1 MGAAA
6 SIGQVYHDALS
17 WFREYIDTETYMAD
31 FQALDKHKDGG
42 IEYGVLNQWIQ
53 DKYDK
58 EGGNWKIFLSN
69 TPILSIA
76 HKMACKS
83 LDKSSSVMQRNI
95 VDVQEFRFFLI
106 QLFAISILWTHFSN
120 AETWTTGKDVG
131 KNHLTKE
138 SFYVAYLTITST
150 HAGEKLSRKQIDDD
164 FDLLDKNSNGT
175 IGFLEVCNYCS
186 QFISTTIPKSTAH
199 KPESGIPKF
208 FGNCE
213 GPVIE
218 IFQDLNT
225 GPRQYYESNTVDQK
239 TSKAIDAIANKM
251 EHEIN
256 YAMKTIGVEK
266 LFNQLN
272 EADQKMKLITEEII
286 NDNEVTSQI
295 KAEDIPP
302 PSPRPAEGHIPKSPI
317 LVDEASDVPFM
328 PTVNEINSNDVTPV
342 ESNSEKSPISVTL
355 VNPDKVS
362 VNEVSTNN
370 TINSPKSTKLLSIKS
385 AKFTTNTNSSK
396 NSVKKSEKD
405 KEEKTSTRISIRNTD
420 KEKEE
425 KSFRSSG
432 KAASIST
439 SAKVK

>member
-1 MGAAA
+1 MGASA

-17 WFREYIDTETYMAD
+17 CIDTETYMAD

-42 IEYGVLNQWIQ
+42 IEYGVLHQWIQ

-69 TPILSIA
+69 SPILSIA

-131 KNHLTKE
+131 KNQLTKE

-150 HAGEKLSRKQIDDD
+150 HAGEKLSRKQIDQD
-164 FDLLDKNSNGT
+164 FDLLDKNSKGT

-186 QFISTTIPKSTAH
+186 QFISTTIPKSTVN

-208 FGNCE
+208 FGHCE

-225 GPRQYYESNTVDQK
+225 GPKQYYESNTVDQK

-272 EADQKMKLITEEII
+272 EADQKTESEKPISEEISI
-286 NDNEVTSQI
+286 KETSEV
-295 KAEDIPP
+295 KVEDIPP
-302 PSPRPAEGHIPKSPI
+302 SSPRPTEGHIPKSPI
-317 LVDEASDVPFM
+317 LVDEVSEIPF
-328 PTVNEINSNDVTPV
+328 TATLNEVNSNDVAPG
-342 ESNSEKSPISVTL
+342 EGISGKSPFSVAL
-355 VNPDKVS
+355 VNPDKES
-362 VNEVSTNN
+362 VNEVSANN
-370 TINSPKSTKLLSIKS
+370 AINSPKSTKLLTAKS
-385 AKFTTNTNSSK
+385 SKLTTSTNSTK
-396 NSVKKSEKD
+396 NNNFSVKKSEKD
-405 KEEKTSTRISIRNTD
+405 KEEKSSTRISIRSTD

-439 SAKVK
+439 STKVK